1 MKFTILCIACT
12 STLLAT
18 GCAYRGAVYTEYNQ
32 TALDIR
38 SSAASGAPVQVN
50 FGYDSGVFAY
60 VPKQNAGTNATQG
73 EAVSMISWNNIATTI
88 NPAET
93 TNLLRVD
100 AGFITGI
107 TADVASAPAGSTVTI
122 VAPGLTNAVAV
133 SGDPGTRIGA
143 ATSALTVQAVQA
155 VQADDQLAI
164 GLANATDDGTGKVSQ
179 AKLDKLVS
187 GTLIAGEPVKEFYGG
202 SIDSLKAKLI
212 GSWRPF
218 IHQMQANNK

>member
-50 FGYDSGVFAY
+50 FGYDSGVFA
-60 VPKQNAGTNATQG
+60 
-73 EAVSMISWNNIATTI
+73 TI